1 MNNKKAEEEVSA
13 LITGFTLLGF
23 IFPVVLVWLVGK
35 IAQVAIYLEKIGLLE
50 RSERI
55 VVDVFYGAGLDTGR
69 LMIVAG
75 VAIIAAVTGRYLAI
89 LCKSL
94 TQ

>member
-1 MNNKKAEEEVSA
+1 MDNKKAEEEVSA

-23 IFPVVLVWLVGK
+23 ILPVVLIWLVGK
-35 IAQVAIYLEKIGLLE
+35 MTQVATYLEKIDLLE
-50 RSERI
+50 RSER
-55 VVDVFYGAGLDTGR
+55 VVVNVFDGAGLDAGR

-75 VAIIAAVTGRYLAI
+75 IAIIAAVTGRYLAI
-89 LCKSL
+89 LCKSF